1 MIKILDVTD
10 DNAHKNQ
17 RTQNWTLKFTSK
29 ASKWF
34 VIDTFNYNKIIKLR
48 QHLTYFLCI
57 LVLSSISIS
66 YRESEI
72 YYDSIYYNESPYP
85 DNTVTN
91 LRFANLVLSLTICN
105 KYSGILI
112 FYSTKLSMKLELKSN
127 QVSIFMLKPFQRV
140 IFLSEIL
147 LTMISDPPYLNYKF
161 SGSTPS
167 GKVFYETSTI
177 ISTLCFLKVYHFFKL
192 YTNSTVW
199 MNQDTQK
206 WAKNVS
212 NAKINYNFNFALR
225 ADLKLK
231 PFIIIFPASALA
243 VMVTGYFIR
252 NMERGYMADRFN
264 REFFRYATNGWW
276 NSIVTMTTVGYGDVY
291 PMTDSGRVVIF
302 LTAIIGLILIS
313 LYIAALN
320 SAIRLNKQEFHS
332 YLDIKRFRET
342 KQKENAASNIIKY
355 AAFMKRSREK
365 GRYFEMC
372 IFGLHLKKLAHKN
385 LNLANSLKKYIS
397 PQEMLLEI
405 EKRIE
410 IGMNDIKKQVFDI
423 EYVGEKIKHIENEQ
437 ESLEKEID
445 LLINQG
451 ANIYTQVVEYNI
463 KLGKY

>member
-1 MIKILDVTD
+1 MLDVTD
-10 DNAHKNQ
+10 DNLSKFP

-34 VIDTFNYNKIIKLR
+34 IIDTFNYSKIIKSR
-48 QHLTYFLCI
+48 RHITYFLCI
-57 LVLSSISIS
+57 LVVSSLSIS

-72 YYDSIYYNESPYP
+72 YYDSIYYNKSPYP
-85 DNTVTN
+85 ENTVTN
-91 LRFANLVLSLTICN
+91 LRFANLSICFIVCN
-105 KYSGILI
+105 QYSGILI
-112 FYSTKLSMKLELKSN
+112 FQSTKLSIRLESKSN
-127 QVSIFMLKPFQRV
+127 QVSILMLRPLQRIV
-140 IFLSEIL
+140 FISEVL
-147 LTMISDPPYLNYKF
+147 LTMICNPPYFNYKF

-167 GKVFYETSTI
+167 GEVFYETSTI

-199 MNQDTQK
+199 LNLDSQK
-206 WAKNVS
+206 WAKNMS

-231 PFIIIFPASALA
+231 PFIIILPTSALA
-243 VMVTGYFIR
+243 VLVTGYFIR

-264 REFFRYATNGWW
+264 EDFFRYATNGWW

-313 LYIAALN
+313 LYISALN

-332 YLDIKRFRET
+332 YLDIKRFRGIN
-342 KQKENAASNIIKY
+342 QKENAASNIIKY
-355 AAFMKRSREK
+355 AAFMKRSKDK
-365 GRYFEMC
+365 GKFFEMC
-372 IFGLHLKKLAHKN
+372 IFGIHLKKLAHKN
-385 LNLANSLKKYIS
+385 LNLQSSLQKYIS

-410 IGMNDIKKQVFDI
+410 IGMKDIKKQVFDI
-423 EYVGEKIKHIENEQ
+423 QYVGEKLRNIENEQ
-437 ESLEKEID
+437 ENIEKELD
-445 LLINQG
+445 LLIIQG
-451 ANIYTQVVEYNI
+451 KNIYTQVLNTT
-463 KLGKY
+463 